1 MLSLS
6 LMLRYEKVM
15 FASGTPVLLAVKL
28 PTISI
33 LPFEESALWRLRK
46 FVRLLGR
53 QWVAEA
59 APKMHRIQMHRWL

>member
-33 LPFEESALWRLRK
+33 LPFEESEFFALKKAR
-46 FVRLLGR
+46 
-53 QWVAEA
+53 EA
-59 APKMHRIQMHRWL
+59 TGSLVGGGGGSTEDVPYPDA